1 MQYQFT
7 MDDHKENTSKALS
20 GEEVKATS
28 EINANDAPAK
38 QADIESVIADEPAQA
53 AAVAETAPLSTAED
67 DDQAAPADEK
77 PKKTKAAPKSK
88 TAAVVETEEV
98 VAHISSGT
106 DLPETEEEDEH
117 EAEELQDETH
127 YEGMDMDTLVQH
139 FMEAVKSDNLQTV
152 KNKVFTLK
160 NLIETHFDQDRRIKL
175 AAFLE
180 EGNEADDFAPV
191 PNPLHLLYLEHLSRY
206 SERRHKEKENRE
218 QQLQLNFTK
227 REELLEK
234 LRVLVESEEQHSHDT
249 LKEIQAQWKDVGT
262 VAINQRREQWQR
274 YHFLIDKFYDN
285 LRINRELK
293 ELDLHKNL
301 EAKTELCEKAEE
313 LLLEN
318 SLKKAIDTLNQL
330 HEHWKQLGPVP
341 REQKETIWERFKAA
355 SDKIYDKRKA
365 YFHVLDGER
374 EQNLVKKEALCEKV
388 EALLTEMPKEHNGWQ
403 RISEAV
409 DAIQA
414 EWKTIGFAPKAQNT
428 TIWKRFKDAC
438 DQVYQAKNQ
447 FYKDVRQD
455 QLDNLNKKTA
465 LCEQAEALEASEDWK
480 SSTDALIRLQKE
492 WKKVGP
498 VPKKYSDKIWKRFRT
513 ACDNFFNRKNEHFS
527 SQDKG
532 QEENLA
538 KKLALIDKIEKFVGT
553 GNSNA
558 DLDQLKAFQR
568 EWLEIGFIPLK
579 DKKEVQEKYRTAL
592 NAHFDTLKVSHAEKS
607 KMNFQNKVEAIK
619 NDKDGDKLMRKEHF
633 QIQNRING
641 LTSDI
646 TLWEN
651 NMEFFTASKNSK
663 NADLLKQEIE
673 QKIVKAKAEIAE
685 LKQKLAILREV

>member
-1 MQYQFT
+1 MN
-7 MDDHKENTSKALS
+7 DHKENTSKALS
-20 GEEVKATS
+20 GEEVKPTS
-28 EINANDAPAK
+28 DANANDASAVEAGIESLTAEVSSPTAKNEVAPATETI
-38 QADIESVIADEPAQA
+38 ADIASEVVP
-53 AAVAETAPLSTAED
+53 V
-67 DDQAAPADEK
+67 EK
-77 PKKTKAAPKSK
+77 PKRTK
-88 TAAVVETEEV
+88 TASRPKIATIEEV
-98 VAHISSGT
+98 QETVAHISSGA
-106 DLPETEEEDEH
+106 DLPETEEEEDH
-117 EAEELQDETH
+117 EVEELLDENQF
-127 YEGMDMDTLVQH
+127 EGMEIDALVQH
-139 FMEAVKSDNLQTV
+139 FMEAVKSDNLQHV

-175 AAFLE
+175 ASFLE

-191 PNPLHLLYLEHLSRY
+191 PNPFHLLYLEHLSRY
-206 SERRHKEKENRE
+206 SERRHKEKENRD

-234 LRVLVESEEQHSHDT
+234 LRVLVESEEQHSHDI

-301 EAKTELCEKAEE
+301 EAKTELCERAEE
-313 LLLEN
+313 LLLEQ

-341 REQKETIWERFKAA
+341 REQKETIWERFKSA

-374 EQNLVKKEALCEKV
+374 EQNLAKKEALCLKV
-388 EALLTEMPKEHNGWQ
+388 EALVAEIPKEHNGWQ

-409 DAIQA
+409 EAIQA
-414 EWKTIGFAPKAQNT
+414 EWKSVGFAPKAQNT
-428 TIWKRFKDAC
+428 SIWKRFKDAC
-438 DQVYQAKNQ
+438 DHVYQAKNQ

-455 QLDNLNKKTA
+455 QLDNLNKKSA
-465 LCEQAEALEASEDWK
+465 LCEQAEALESSEDWK

-532 QEENLA
+532 QEDNLA
-538 KKLALIDKIEKFVGT
+538 KKLALITQIESFVGS
-553 GNSNA
+553 GNANA
-558 DLDQLKAFQR
+558 DLEQLKAFQR

-579 DKKEVQEKYRTAL
+579 DKKDVQEKYRTAL

-641 LTSDI
+641 LSNDI

-673 QKIVKAKAEIAE
+673 QKIIKAKAEIAE

>member
-1 MQYQFT
+1 MN
-7 MDDHKENTSKALS
+7 DHKENTSKALS

-28 EINANDAPAK
+28 QINANDVPAEQAGIEPVSADAQLQTAP
-38 QADIESVIADEPAQA
+38 
-53 AAVAETAPLSTAED
+53 VASSENGMKDPVEETAEIKS
-67 DDQAAPADEK
+67 EK
-77 PKKTKAAPKSK
+77 PKKAKTAPKPK
-88 TAAVVETEEV
+88 TAVVVEPGEV
-98 VAHISSGT
+98 VAHISSGA
-106 DLPETEEEDEH
+106 DLPDTEEEEDH
-117 EAEELQDETH
+117 DAEELQDEAD
-127 YEGMDMDTLVQH
+127 YEGMDIDTLVQH
-139 FMEAVKSDNLQTV
+139 FMESVKNDNLQTV
-152 KNKVFTLK
+152 KNQIFTLK
-160 NLIETHFDQDRRIKL
+160 NLIETHFDQDRRFKL
-175 AAFLE
+175 VAFLE
-180 EGNEADDFAPV
+180 EGNEADSFAPV

-206 SERRHKEKENRE
+206 SERRHKEKENRD
-218 QQLQLNFTK
+218 QQLQINFNK

-234 LRVLVESEEQHSHDT
+234 LRVLVDSEEQHSHDS
-249 LKEIQAQWKDVGT
+249 LKEIQAHWKEVGT
-262 VAINQRREQWQR
+262 VALNQRREQWQR

-313 LLLEN
+313 LLLEPL
-318 SLKKAIDTLNQL
+318 LKKAIDTLNQL

-355 SDKIYDKRKA
+355 SDQVYDKRKA

-374 EQNLVKKEALCEKV
+374 EQNLVKKEALCVRV
-388 EALLTEMPKEHNGWQ
+388 EALLAEIPKEHNGWQ

-409 DAIQA
+409 EAIQA
-414 EWKTIGFAPKAQNT
+414 GWKSIGFAPKAQNT
-428 TIWKRFKDAC
+428 SIWKRFKDAC
-438 DQVYQAKNQ
+438 DHVYQAKNQ

-455 QLDNLNKKTA
+455 QLDNLNKKST
-465 LCEQAEALEASEDWK
+465 LCEQAEALESSEEWK

-492 WKKVGP
+492 WKKIGP

-513 ACDNFFNRKNEHFS
+513 ACDNFFNHKNEHFS

-538 KKLALIDKIEKFVGT
+538 KKLLLISQIEGFVSS
-553 GNSNA
+553 GNGSI

-568 EWLEIGFIPLK
+568 EWLDIGFIPLK

-592 NAHFDTLKVSHAEKS
+592 NAHFDTLKVSPAEKS

-633 QIQNRING
+633 QIQNRVNG

-663 NADLLKQEIE
+663 NAELLKQEIE
-673 QKIVKAKAEIAE
+673 QKIIKAKVEITE
-685 LKQKLAILREV
+685 LKQKLAILRGV